1 METKVCNRC
10 DVEKI
15 LYDFPIKERK
25 NGKVRYRGY
34 CKVCLNAKRKIIYDE
49 NKDKINKRRRNH
61 RGKNKERINQYKKE
75 WSKKNKELLF
85 EYNTKW
91 RGENPEKIIHYKG
104 KYKWSEWSEERKDK
118 HRSLKRKNHNKRYNE
133 DNLYRIKICI
143 TSNIRQSFVLKGYT
157 KKSRT
162 FEILGCSYKEF
173 KEHIESQFEDWM
185 NWDNYGIYNGKG
197 NCGWEYDH
205 IVPVSSAK
213 CEEDIIRLN
222 HHSNIQPLCSYVNR
236 HVKRDIVD
244 WKS

>member
-1 METKVCNRC
+1 METKVCNKC
-10 DVEKI
+10 NVDKDVTEFYI
-15 LYDFPIKERK
+15 
-25 NGKVRYRGY
+25 G
-34 CKVCLNAKRKIIYDE
+34 
-49 NKDKINKRRRNH
+49 RRRC
-61 RGKNKERINQYKKE
+61 KLCYNKHKKKSTPE
-75 WSKKNKELLF
+75 QRE
-85 EYNTKW
+85 EYNRRCKEKYYENHEEELEKSKLW
-91 RGENPEKIIHYKG
+91 KKRNPEKVVEYRRG
-104 KYKWSEWSEERKDK
+104 YMSGYE
-118 HRSLKRKNHNKRYNE
+118 KNRMENDPIYSVRCSVR
-133 DNLYRIKICI
+133 NLIKCSIYH
-143 TSNIRQSFVLKGYT
+143 KGYT

-236 HVKRDIVD
+236 CVKRDIVD
-244 WKS
+244 WES